1 MLAAY
6 VVFAAGASAWRWMV
20 LTNVVADALN
30 EDRKNTPEERVT
42 RIGEAVLR
50 GAREAD
56 LPLTP
61 EEVSVS
67 ADGSVVTVRVRH
79 VYRAFEYGQQRVD
92 IPISVDR
99 SLNFQ

>member
-1 MLAAY
+1 MLAGY
-6 VVFAAGASAWRWMV
+6 VVFAGAASAWRWMV
-20 LTNVVADALN
+20 LTNIVADALN
-30 EDRKNTPEERVT
+30 EDRKLPPEDRVT
-42 RIGEAVLR
+42 RIRQAVLR
-50 GAREAD
+50 GASEAD

-61 EEVSVS
+61 EEVNVS

-79 VYRAFEYGQQRVD
+79 VYRAFEYAQQRVD